1 MFYHNDTRLTAM
13 FPVNRY
19 LHRENVCRSIKACG
33 YERACQNF
41 DSDRLLANA
50 WKFRN
55 GGVKLCPGGVWEW
68 IHAVYWQDDLLGMLL
83 AGGRRANPK
92 LARKYPVYRSSS
104 PPWQLPTGCD
114 AASLP
119 PVDEENNEDEFVME
133 GLRQLAARL
142 QELGHRECEKN
153 IGENRLS
160 QAERLRLHIDR
171 RYRNNGFNVESLAHH
186 YHLSTSRM
194 YHVIKQETGKSF
206 KELVN
211 EIRLT
216 DARLP
221 AGKLQFSDRPD
232 RGLLR
237 IFDPRLFLP
246 GIQGRIRNDPA
257 GVSRSVSA
265 QRSHSGQPGTP
276 RSPSGEALRL
286 TFRPRESLRDARSGG
301 HAVFPRLHSSFSV
314 KSIGP

>member
-1 MFYHNDTRLTAM
+1 MSEEAENAVRCFERWSRTHVVFYHNDTRLTAM
-13 FPVNRY
+13 FPFNRSI
-19 LHRENVCRSIKACG
+19 HKENVCRNIKLCG
-33 YERACQNF
+33 YERICQRF
-41 DSDRLLANA
+41 DQERLLANA

-92 LARKYPVYRSSS
+92 LARKYPVYQSSA

-119 PVDEENNEDEFVME
+119 PVDEENSEDEFVME

-160 QAERLRLHIDR
+160 QAERLRLLIDR

-216 DARLP
+216 EARL
-221 AGKLQFSDRPD
+221 
-232 RGLLR
+232 LLE
-237 IFDPRLFLP
+237 
-246 GIQGRIRNDPA
+246 N
-257 GVSRSVSA
+257 
-265 QRSHSGQPGTP
+265 
-276 RSPSGEALRL
+276 
-286 TFRPRESLRDARSGG
+286 
-301 HAVFPRLHSSFSV
+301 SSFQ
-314 KSIGP
+314 IGQIADYCGFSTHAYFFRVFKAAFGMTPQEYREAFLRGEPVPIRVRQEKRSD